1 MRTSHAS
8 AVLTADER
16 RVLGLLNEQ
25 LSAAFRGRY
34 TELTQKIRQRTI
46 TEAEHEEI
54 KGLAAHEE
62 AWNVTRL

>member
-1 MRTSHAS
+1 M
-8 AVLTADER
+8 
-16 RVLGLLNEQ
+16 LGLLNEQ
-25 LSAAFRGRY
+25 LSAAFWGRY